1 MFTLRSPLQ
10 LPNLVGPQTNHKPA
24 DCGTVKFICK
34 NTSHLIRGQS
44 KEKTSCYFCTALM
57 LIVRTLLKGFSR
69 YRLPPLFEEPLHH
82 NGSHCKLL
90 RGASIVWDLISLS
103 ASPGSRHDL
112 KVMPTLRPRNIKMDF
127 SNTDIDLKSQV
138 RHDPKVMP
146 TLRLLCNLKTNSSLL
161 MLNLMFHSCIW
172 IVVILLYIVHT
183 IVHIC
188 KDFPRK
194 VPNLKPWTI
203 L

>member
-10 LPNLVGPQTNHKPA
+10 LPNLASPQTNHKPA

-44 KEKTSCYFCTALM
+44 KEKTSCYFFIALM

-90 RGASIVWDLISLS
+90 RASIVWNPISLS
-103 ASPGSRHDL
+103 ASPGSCHDL
-112 KVMPTLRPRNIKMDF
+112 KVMPTLQPRNIKMDY
-127 SNTDIDLKSQV
+127 SNIHCHCKSDANPAAALQPQ
-138 RHDPKVMP
+138 DKLIPSY
-146 TLRLLCNLKTNSSLL
+146 TYN
-161 MLNLMFHSCIW
+161 FIW
-172 IVVILLYIVHT
+172 IVVILLVS
-183 IVHIC
+183 
-188 KDFPRK
+188 
-194 VPNLKPWTI
+194 I